1 MDNTTHQVRLAQWIE
16 IVEACN
22 RRPKGMTARQW
33 LNDNSISEKTY
44 YYWQRRVRKEVLSQ
58 SIDTVPAVS
67 AKNEITFA
75 EIQIRLTL
83 NKRVPIHLIR
93 YLIVLMLMPLL
104 NVGKQLLLCPTQ
116 YLMQCS
122 QRYWRWYHML
132 AEAAGVSRIVIACGL
147 YSAYFYP
154 QLFVYVP

>member
-22 RRPKGMTARQW
+22 RRPEGMTARQW

-58 SIDTVPAVS
+58 SKDTVPAVS

-75 EIQIRLTL
+75 EIPSTF
-83 NKRVPIHLIR
+83 NS
-93 YLIVLMLMPLL
+93 
-104 NVGKQLLLCPTQ
+104 KQ
-116 YLMQCS
+116 
-122 QRYWRWYHML
+122 
-132 AEAAGVSRIVIACGL
+132 AGHYPPDALSDSFNADAIIKCGETVIALSGSISDAML
-147 YSAYFYP
+147 SKILEVVSHAR
-154 QLFVYVP
+154 

>member
-1 MDNTTHQVRLAQWIE
+1 MDNTTHQARLAQWIG

-67 AKNEITFA
+67 DKNEITFA
-75 EIQIRLTL
+75 EIPSTYNSKQAGPYPPDTL
-83 NKRVPIHLIR
+83 SDSFNADAIIKC
-93 YLIVLMLMPLL
+93 
-104 NVGKQLLLCPTQ
+104 GKT
-116 YLMQCS
+116 
-122 QRYWRWYHML
+122 
-132 AEAAGVSRIVIACGL
+132 VIAL
-147 YSAYFYP
+147 SSSISDAM
-154 QLFVYVP
+154 LSKILEVVSHAR